1 MVQPRAV
8 AKRGRS
14 FVPALGW
21 GWLTGFYDPV
31 VRLTTR
37 ESTVKR
43 ALLTAAQLRG
53 ARTVLDVGC
62 GTGTLLVSAGTQRPD
77 LDLVGIDI
85 DPRVLAIGH
94 EKTRK
99 AGARIALVRASAD
112 GLPFE
117 DGSFDRAVSSLF
129 FHHLDRLTK
138 EAVAAELL
146 RVLVPGGELHVAD
159 WGPAANVLMRV
170 LFLPVRMLDGLT
182 NTRDNVRGELPR
194 IFETAGFENVGTGRR
209 FATVFGTLALSHGR
223 RPDA

>member
-8 AKRGRS
+8 AKGRRS
-14 FVPALGW
+14 FVPALGRD
-21 GWLTGFYDPV
+21 WLTGFYDPV

-37 ESTVKR
+37 ENAVKR
-43 ALLTAAQLRG
+43 ALLTASHLSG

-62 GTGTLLVSAGTQRPD
+62 GTGTLLVSASAEHPD
-77 LDLVGIDI
+77 LGLVGIDI
-85 DPRVLAIGH
+85 DPRVLALGH

-99 AGARIALVRASAD
+99 ARARAGLVRASAD

-194 IFETAGFENVGTGRR
+194 IFETAGFENVGTSGR
-209 FATVFGTLALSHGR
+209 FATVFGTLILSHARKPG
-223 RPDA
+223 A